1 MRVTVPTH
9 LVTSI
14 HAVLILCSY
23 ANCSAIVLN
32 SDKLSAV
39 ASLISLNT
47 PLRKIILA
55 LTKFVVLATIAC
67 AGCKHAAVSPP
78 PSVAETVDPWKEAV
92 SKVEQDRGEA
102 VGRNATVEVPE
113 QLKHYVDR
121 RRFLA
126 VQTADLRAHVDVISI
141 DFADLV
147 PLIQRRELVEMK
159 QLGADYILYGVG
171 YSVSGE
177 PFAHSDPATRQGL
190 PLAATERSL
199 VEEVQRALDA
209 VKESAARLTYL
220 EAERRRA
227 LKRDRARRATLL
239 SQVGQARRALASAK
253 AKSKLLTAYCADPK
267 RRKSLL
273 AEYQLLSDLARDFEG
288 EAYDLNDADARRRL
302 KIRLL
307 SFIRPEA
314 RDLLTQI
321 AHNYKE
327 RFDRPLPVS
336 SLVRPGQY
344 QQELAGTNANA
355 ARGPTP
361 PHSTGLAFDLYYR
374 YMSAAEQEYLMSL
387 IAQLKDDGRV
397 EALRESR
404 DNIHVYVFG
413 NGRPP
418 DEKLVARV
426 IKERGSRSP
435 ARNPRAASRR
445 EGMRRKPAR

>member
-1 MRVTVPTH
+1 M
-9 LVTSI
+9 TSI
-14 HAVLILCSY
+14 HAFMILCSY

-39 ASLISLNT
+39 ASLTSPNT
-47 PLRKIILA
+47 PPRRIILA
-55 LTKFVVLATIAC
+55 LTKFAVLIAIAC
-67 AGCKHAAVSPP
+67 AGCKHSSVSPP

-102 VGRNATVEVPE
+102 VGRNATVEIPE
-113 QLKHYVDR
+113 QLKHHVDR

-126 VQTADLRAHVDVISI
+126 VQTADLQGHVDVISV

-147 PLIQRRELVEMK
+147 SLIRRHAVVEMK

-177 PFAHSDPATRQGL
+177 PFAHYDPATRQDI
-190 PLAATERSL
+190 PLAATEGG
-199 VEEVQRALDA
+199 VMEEVQRALDA
-209 VKESAARLTYL
+209 VKESTARLAYL
-220 EAERRRA
+220 ESERRRA
-227 LKRDRARRATLL
+227 PKRERARRATLL
-239 SQVGQARRALASAK
+239 SQVGQARKALASAK
-253 AKSKLLTAYCADPK
+253 AKSKLLAAFSADPK
-267 RRKSLL
+267 RRKSLV
-273 AEYQLLSDLARDFEG
+273 AEYQLLSELARDFEG
-288 EAYDLNDADARRRL
+288 ETYDLNDADARRRL

-321 AHNYKE
+321 AQNYKE

-336 SLVRPGQY
+336 SLVRPVQY

-355 ARGPTP
+355 ACGPTP

-374 YMSAAEQEYLMSL
+374 YMSAAEQEYLMSVV
-387 IAQLKDDGRV
+387 AHLKDEGRV
-397 EALRESR
+397 EALREAR

-418 DEKLVARV
+418 DEKLIARV
-426 IKERGSRSP
+426 IASWQRSVQIGS
-435 ARNPRAASRR
+435 
-445 EGMRRKPAR
+445 

>member
-1 MRVTVPTH
+1 MTP
-9 LVTSI
+9 I
-14 HAVLILCSY
+14 HAFLILCSY

-39 ASLISLNT
+39 ASLIFLNT
-47 PLRKIILA
+47 PPRKIILA
-55 LTKFVVLATIAC
+55 LKKFVVLTAIAC
-67 AGCKHAAVSPP
+67 VGCRHSTVNPP
-78 PSVAETVDPWKEAV
+78 PSAAETVDPWKEAV

-113 QLKHYVDR
+113 RLKHYADR

-126 VQTADLRAHVDVISI
+126 VQTADLRAHVDVISL

-177 PFAHSDPATRQGL
+177 PFAHCDPATRQDI
-190 PLAATERSL
+190 PLAATEGRL
-199 VEEVQRALDA
+199 MEEVQQALDA
-209 VKESAARLTYL
+209 VKESAARLAYL

-239 SQVGQARRALASAK
+239 SQVGQARKALASAK
-253 AKSKLLTAYCADPK
+253 AKSKLLAAFCADPK

-273 AEYQLLSDLARDFEG
+273 SEYQLLSDLAGDFEG
-288 EAYDLNDADARRRL
+288 EAYDLNDADARRSL

-321 AHNYKE
+321 AHNYRE

-336 SLVRPGQY
+336 SLVRPVQY

-361 PHSTGLAFDLYYR
+361 PHSTGLAFDLYYK
-374 YMSAAEQEYLMSL
+374 YMSAAEQEYLMSVV
-387 IAQLKDDGRV
+387 ANLKDEGRV
-397 EALRESR
+397 EALREAR

-426 IKERGSRSP
+426 IAERGSRNP
-435 ARNPRAASRR
+435 GKQPRAASRR
-445 EGMRRKPAR
+445 KGTSQKRAR